1 MPEVKIGIIGGS
13 GLYHL
18 KGMTEIEEVKVSTP
32 FGEPSDDI
40 VLGNLEGIKVAFLPR
55 HGKGH
60 RIYPGGLP
68 SRANIYALK
77 SLGVE
82 RVISVGAVGSLKEG
96 IKPLDLVVPDQLI
109 DNTKG
114 RDSTFFTNSIV
125 AHVAFAEPFCPELS
139 RILFKVATRAGATV
153 HKGGIYV
160 AIEGPQFSTRAES
173 QIYRSWGADIIGM
186 TVMPEAKLAREAE
199 MCYTM
204 LAVVTDYDCWHPR
217 HQSVTTE
224 MILASQK
231 KGIATAREILRLA
244 IPEIPKERS
253 CDCSVALKNAI
264 ATSPAYIP
272 DKAKADLAL
281 LIGKYLK

>member
-40 VLGNLEGIKVAFLPR
+40 VVGNLEGIKVAFLPR

-82 RVISVGAVGSLKEG
+82 RVISVGAVGSLKEE

-139 RILFKVATRAGATV
+139 QVLFKVATSAGAKV

-199 MCYTM
+199 MCYVM
-204 LAVVTDYDCWHPR
+204 LAVVTDYDCWHPS

-231 KGIATAREILRLA
+231 KGIDTARETLRLA
-244 IPEIPKERS
+244 IPEIPQARS

-264 ATSPAYIP
+264 ATSPAHIP
-272 DKAKADLAL
+272 DKVKADLAL